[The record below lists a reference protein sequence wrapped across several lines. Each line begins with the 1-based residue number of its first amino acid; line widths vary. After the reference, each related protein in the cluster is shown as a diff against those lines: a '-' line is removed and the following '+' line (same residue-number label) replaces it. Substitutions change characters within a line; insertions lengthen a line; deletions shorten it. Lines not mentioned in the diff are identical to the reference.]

1 VWFSDYGN
9 NFQLQFFFEVSKSK
23 NLWFWILGRENLQFQ
38 IFRMTEPFVSNFRLE
53 RTQFQVF
60 ENFQRTG
67 SFHER
72 TSKELVVLLL
82 VSFTQFFDVLES
94 SE

>member
-9 NFQLQFFFEVSKSK
+9 NFQVQFFFEVSKSK

-72 TSKELVVLLL
+72 TKQRTCGLLL
-82 VSFTQFFDVLES
+82 VSFNPVL
-94 SE
+94 